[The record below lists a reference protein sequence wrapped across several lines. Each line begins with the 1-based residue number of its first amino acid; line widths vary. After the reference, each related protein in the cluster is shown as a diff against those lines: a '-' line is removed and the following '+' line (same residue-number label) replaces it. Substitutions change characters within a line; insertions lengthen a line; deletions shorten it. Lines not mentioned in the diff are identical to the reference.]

1 MDFQSAFAT
10 AVDSMFST
18 PAAPAPAPTAPATPA
33 AEAPSS
39 DAAPAATTAPEST
52 PAAEPAKPAEQPA
65 APAKTATDYALELAK
80 VRTKEKAL
88 ADDKVKAAKDTASQA
103 DALKRLAEIEAAR
116 DNPLELLKLFKH
128 DYKRVTDD
136 FVKQLEADPAAV
148 DPVLKK
154 LAELETKLAAREAKD
169 QSDREAVFVQNWV
182 GDVRKAVEANQD
194 QYEYVAKYGKEGLDF
209 VLKLADDHANN
220 TGEVLSAKEAL
231 DIAEEAYARHAAIAA
246 QTKKLQSKLAPP
258 PAKPAP
264 EPEPSLSARHE
275 SHVTQAE
282 KPKPKKSMADIVS
295 AVIDEHF
302 G

>member
-1 MDFQSAFAT
+1 
-10 AVDSMFST
+10 MFST